1 MDFAHQYKHNTKMV
15 KKKKSP
21 LIKKDMPTVHFLL
34 LFELP
39 ITEIPFST
47 LTGKEDDGTN
57 LDCEDSLQIERQ
69 SSLRLL
75 LLSHKRGQLF
85 VLVWFFGFGW
95 GFTESKRNSSILF
108 LC

>member
-1 MDFAHQYKHNTKMV
+1 MV

-75 LLSHKRGQLF
+75 LLSHKERSVVCFG
-85 VLVWFFGFGW
+85 LVFWVWLGFY
-95 GFTESKRNSSILF
+95 
-108 LC
+108 